1 MQVVISPEQ
10 LNDVDQRVLAHLRDG
25 RVTPQY
31 VADREDI
38 SRSYVSQRLKRLVEH
53 HHVERVAPA
62 LYELVNDIEEISD
75 DK

>member
-10 LNDVDQRVLAHLRDG
+10 LNDADQRVLAHLREG

-31 VADREDI
+31 IADREDI

-53 HHVERVAPA
+53 QHVDRVAPA
-62 LYELVNDIEEISD
+62 LYELMSD
-75 DK
+75 PEDAADE